1 MEVEIVYA
9 GQLPEVDIHCPT
21 NAIPAVELCFLRAL
35 KIRERIAD
43 VLEIEMD
50 TLFFQSCPL
59 AAPLTEQ
66 VTVRALTCLMA
77 VWTAKSLLWSLALQI
92 HRHYQRA
99 KARASEKS
107 NSKHSCVHSLVTSTG
122 SMNFTH
128 LVVFLTF
135 ELELE
140 LGRESY

>member
-1 MEVEIVYA
+1 MEVEVVYA

-21 NAIPAVELCFLRAL
+21 NAIPAVELCFLRAV

-77 VWTAKSLLWSLALQI
+77 VWAAESFLWSLALQI
-92 HRHYQRA
+92 HWHYQRA
-99 KARASEKS
+99 QTRANQKG
-107 NSKHSCVHSLVTSTG
+107 NSKHSCVHGPATCT
-122 SMNFTH
+122 T
-128 LVVFLTF
+128 TQ
-135 ELELE
+135 
-140 LGRESY
+140 